1 MDTRKLCA
9 GLLAATIAAG
19 LLLPDGLSHTLRGAL
34 TGAVSPASHRLR
46 RVRMSLF
53 DRAAAPE
60 EGEVADDLAWAYGQA
75 LSRLAQKEIEV
86 RVLSEQL
93 RGFGA
98 LAANPQ
104 TAVRPLRPA
113 RIAGRGLG
121 TWPGTVDLDLGERDG
136 IRRGMVVVSGY
147 HLVGRIDEV
156 YAGRC
161 RVRLTTDPGFHA
173 MCIVA
178 SIASDTTVLG
188 AATRP
193 QQDVLLHGVARGTG
207 RSHGRCQIDL
217 VPVDQPVL
225 PGDRVLT
232 TGDDNL
238 FPPGL
243 DIGQVVSTQPSTLFY
258 EIEMLP
264 SARVSALEAVQI
276 LDWAPPQQR

>member
-1 MDTRKLCA
+1 METRKLCA

-19 LLLPDGLSHTLRGAL
+19 LLLSDALSHVLRGVL
-34 TGAVSPASHRLR
+34 TDAVSPASSRLR
-46 RVRMSLF
+46 RVRMGLF
-53 DRAAAPE
+53 DHPPARE
-60 EGEVADDLAWAYGQA
+60 EGDDATDLSWAYAQA
-75 LSRLAQKEIEV
+75 ISRLAQKEIEV

-93 RGFGA
+93 RGLGA

-104 TAVRPLRPA
+104 AAARPLRPA

-121 TWPGTVDLDLGERDG
+121 TWSGTVDLDVGERDG
-136 IRRGMVVVSGY
+136 IRKGMVVVSGY
-147 HLVGRIDEV
+147 HLLGRIDEV

-161 RVRLTTDPGFHA
+161 RVRLTTDPAFRA
-173 MCIVA
+173 MCVIA
-178 SIASDTTVLG
+178 SVASDTTVLG

-207 RSHGRCQIDL
+207 RTHGRCRIDL
-217 VPVDQPVL
+217 IPVDQPVL

-243 DIGQVVSTQPSTLFY
+243 EIGQVVSTQPSTLFH

-264 SARVSALEAVQI
+264 SARVSGLETVQV
-276 LDWAPPQQR
+276 LDWTAP